1 MAFASVEE
9 ENTRGS
15 RYSGSGDPRA
25 ARPRRRRRGT
35 LEARGHRPRGGKAPG
50 LLRSSRMPP
59 LPRRRRRRGCTR
71 YSVSLYHR
79 QRSKIP
85 NVVATCERARVNSF
99 FLPVEEVHSEA
110 TGGISFKTDDVF
122 RFVFELVLHG
132 RRSIRSN
139 DFSDFEICVR
149 DCPFGLSRSVRYRV
163 QQW

>member
-1 MAFASVEE
+1 MAFAFVEE

-99 FLPVEEVHSEA
+99 FCQSRKSIQKQQEGFLSRRTMFFDLSSSSSMVVGRLGA
-110 TGGISFKTDDVF
+110 TISVIS
-122 RFVFELVLHG
+122 RFA
-132 RRSIRSN
+132 
-139 DFSDFEICVR
+139 FEIV
-149 DCPFGLSRSVRYRV
+149 LSASRSVRYRV